1 LVRAKNRNS
10 RWVSL
15 LATISLL
22 LAGCAAATTAGS
34 PRVTPAGQLG
44 GAFTAASVPSVEHI
58 LAADGIA
65 TVTDEKS
72 SSPLVP
78 VTGAVRVTFTE
89 PQVRAMALQAADGN
103 GITGSVLNDSMK
115 LPTDYPP
122 FAYLLAAWI
131 STSGTPAAKE
141 ILSVMGTQKWSDA
154 PHLVFP
160 TIALPLFAADVIAAS
175 PVPSPAPSS
184 SGLTDGAPVSGTG
197 VGSGVTE
204 ASFVHSGIL
213 DAPCSTVSN
222 FIQSVLSSVFSA
234 LQVGTSS
241 SDGAVGGFFKSI
253 WNGAVSLA
261 GAAIQGLVKVIT
273 GTVLNAI
280 KSVAGT
286 AVVIAQVVSY
296 LKPWSVK
303 VSVDPSSVNAGAG
316 GTFTAA
322 VDTGTGDLSYPPAIT
337 DCASSSGLNLTLP
350 ALTAADASGTWA
362 LSGPITTSDSTS
374 VTMDSHGK
382 SSLAFTSSKDDSSA
396 CGADAA
402 ADQAGVAK
410 ITVTRPGVE
419 SLKDLATSMLTNGL
433 GLAGSIVGPILTSIL
448 DPILDSVLSNLSAL
462 TDVIGAGT
470 VTIAGATGANC
481 PGSETTTKANPPTSD
496 NPSKTK
502 KVAFVCPSVALVRS
516 VLNDQDLDTPFFL
529 ENNPGVF
536 TACVY
541 PPTDSCP
548 PGDGGANCAA
558 EVTFVGDS
566 TDGPSNFNST
576 YTLLPAAGCDCD
588 VAATSA
594 DDSRP
599 FMNSGT
605 DYGIIV
611 LGVLNGVQ
619 VGVSYEKTEGTGP
632 GLALLREI
640 FSK

>member
-1 LVRAKNRNS
+1 VRTKS
-10 RWVSL
+10 RSRRSISL
-15 LATISLL
+15 LAVISLL
-22 LAGCAAATTAGS
+22 LTGCAAATTAGA
-34 PRVTPAGQLG
+34 PRVIPAGELG

-58 LAADGIA
+58 LAADGIS
-65 TVTDEKS
+65 TVANEKS
-72 SSPLVP
+72 TSPLVR
-78 VTGAVRVTFTE
+78 VTGPVRMTFTE
-89 PQVRAMALQAADGN
+89 PQVHAMTLQAADGN
-103 GITGSVLNDSMK
+103 GITGTALDDSMR
-115 LPTDYPP
+115 LPAHYPP
-122 FAYLLAAWI
+122 FAYLLASWV
-131 STSGTPAAKE
+131 STSSTPAAKE
-141 ILSVMGTQKWSDA
+141 ILSVMGKQKWSDA
-154 PHLVFP
+154 PKLVFP
-160 TIALPLFAADVIAAS
+160 TVALPLFAADVIAAS
-175 PVPSPAPSS
+175 PVPSPTPSS
-184 SGLTDGAPVSGTG
+184 TRSTNGAPASGADSD
-197 VGSGVTE
+197 VVATE
-204 ASFVHSGIL
+204 ASFVRDGIL

-241 SDGAVGGFFKSI
+241 SDSPVGSFFKGI
-253 WNGAVSLA
+253 WNGAVALA

-273 GTVLNAI
+273 GAVLNAI

-303 VSVDPSSVNAGAG
+303 VSSDPSSVDAGAG

-322 VDTGTGDLSYPPAIT
+322 VDTGTGALSYPSAIT

-350 ALTAADASGTWA
+350 ALTAADASATWA
-362 LSGPITTSDSTS
+362 LSGSISAADSTS
-374 VTMDSHGK
+374 VTMDDHGK
-382 SSLAFTSSKDDSSA
+382 STLAFTSSKDDSAA
-396 CGADAA
+396 CGGAA
-402 ADQAGVAK
+402 SADQTGVAN

-419 SLKDLATSMLTNGL
+419 SLKDLATTMLTNGL

-470 VTIAGATGANC
+470 VTITGTTGADC
-481 PGSETTTKANPPTSD
+481 PGSKTSTKANPPSSD

-502 KVAFVCPSVALVRS
+502 KVAFVCPSVALVQS
-516 VLNDQDLDTPFFL
+516 VLGDPDLEAPFFL
-529 ENNPGVF
+529 KNDPGVF

-541 PPTDSCP
+541 PPTDKCP

-558 EVTFVGDS
+558 EVTFVGNA
-566 TDGPSNFNST
+566 TDGPSNFSSN
-576 YTLLPAAGCDCD
+576 YAPLPAVDCGCD

-599 FMNSGT
+599 FMNEGT

-619 VGVSYEKTEGTGP
+619 VGVSYEKKEGTGP